1 MSSTSDQRSNNAYLP
16 VPNPTTPYWRT
27 DLHPLDSHRT
37 TENLPAECDVLI
49 IGAGISGVSVAY
61 HLSQPDAT
69 EGKPAAVP
77 SILLLEA
84 RQVCSG
90 ATGRN
95 GGHIKAKTG
104 AVLKVAERDGLEQAE
119 KFVAFIGAHIDTFK
133 DVVERERLD
142 CEFELRRSYDVYMN
156 EKEAASMRESWAQHS
171 ARGEAWMR
179 TRQLVDANLA
189 EPVSGVKGTRVA
201 WPYKFVTQLLSRTME
216 RNPALNLQTETP
228 VLRVEYIEKEGEGIP
243 ETLVHTSRGTVRAKK
258 VVFATNGY
266 TAGLLPRYE
275 GVITPYKGTAAH
287 LTPSPA
293 KGPVFPH
300 LSHTYNLEFG
310 LNGVE
315 TVDYLNPR
323 PDGGIVVGGGKWLYE
338 KERHLWHNTVDD
350 STTFD
355 AITDTKYFEGYM
367 QRNFRGWEDSG
378 TEVDKIWTGNQ
389 FPHGGEVPGR
399 KNQWIIAGFNGAG
412 MTMSFLLGKGV
423 AQMVRHNLPFEEIDH
438 IIPRF
443 FKTTDERI
451 AKK

>member
-1 MSSTSDQRSNNAYLP
+1 M
-16 VPNPTTPYWRT
+16 
-27 DLHPLDSHRT
+27 
-37 TENLPAECDVLI
+37 
-49 IGAGISGVSVAY
+49 
-61 HLSQPDAT
+61 
-69 EGKPAAVP
+69 
-77 SILLLEA
+77 
-84 RQVCSG
+84 
-90 ATGRN
+90 
-95 GGHIKAKTG
+95 
-104 AVLKVAERDGLEQAE
+104 
-119 KFVAFIGAHIDTFK
+119 
-133 DVVERERLD
+133 
-142 CEFELRRSYDVYMN
+142 
-156 EKEAASMRESWAQHS
+156 
-171 ARGEAWMR
+171 
-179 TRQLVDANLA
+179 
-189 EPVSGVKGTRVA
+189 
-201 WPYKFVTQLLSRTME
+201 TQLLSRTME

-378 TEVDKIWTGNQ
+378 TEVDKIWTGSK
-389 FPHGGEVPGR
+389 FSLRRLMYLVDIR
-399 KNQWIIAGFNGAG
+399 C
-412 MTMSFLLGKGV
+412 
-423 AQMVRHNLPFEEIDH
+423 
-438 IIPRF
+438 
-443 FKTTDERI
+443 
-451 AKK
+451 